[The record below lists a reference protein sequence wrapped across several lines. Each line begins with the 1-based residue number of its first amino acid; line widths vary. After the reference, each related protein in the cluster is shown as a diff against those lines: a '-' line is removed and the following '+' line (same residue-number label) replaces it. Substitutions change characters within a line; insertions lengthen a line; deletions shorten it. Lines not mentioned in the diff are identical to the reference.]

1 MLEFRGSNSTMND
14 ELTAKPVKMDE
25 AINYIETDNLTA
37 FKAMDKNSLDFNKLL
52 NKIIKTEKTSILR
65 ILVRDELSN

>member
-1 MLEFRGSNSTMND
+1 MALELAVIIIRMLEFRGSNSTMND

-52 NKIIKTEKTSILR
+52 NKIIKTERL
-65 ILVRDELSN
+65 